1 MLLCA
6 IVFLALFYFAL
17 TQIGLGLKILFPRL
31 DTFHDTDDILF
42 MR

>member
-17 TQIGLGLKILFPRL
+17 TQIGLGLKNSFSAS
-31 DTFHDTDDILF
+31 
-42 MR
+42 